1 MRSQYAVKVAMMTS
15 TSAALLAR
23 EPTVIVTT
31 SIPSIT
37 AEEMNM
43 PGDATLRTYGP
54 QTVYQT
60 VPPAVQTETVY
71 IVPQSQQQGVT
82 VITVYQ
88 TYAYTIAKRSAA
100 PEPTQAPGLPSVE
113 TETKKRRCKVL
124 VS

>member
-1 MRSQYAVKVAMMTS
+1 
-15 TSAALLAR
+15 
-23 EPTVIVTT
+23 
-31 SIPSIT
+31 
-37 AEEMNM
+37 
-43 PGDATLRTYGP
+43 
-54 QTVYQT
+54 

-100 PEPTQAPGLPSVE
+100 PEPTQAPGLPGVE